1 MTKTTTSVDHA
12 SLKSNQGLII
22 IFLVLAFIFDLP
34 YLAVFVAIV
43 MLAGTILSLPG
54 FSPVYKWFLLP
65 SGLVK
70 PEILTDN
77 PEPHRFAQGFGAA
90 VLVAASILLFLSYP
104 TAGWILVWLV
114 IALAVLNVVVG
125 FCVGCA
131 FYYWFNKLRIPGFS
145 KSPLPGIFPGMKP
158 K

>member
-1 MTKTTTSVDHA
+1 MTKKSKSVDHS
-12 SLKSNQGLII
+12 SLRSNQGLIVL
-22 IFLVLAFIFDLP
+22 FLVLAFIFNAP
-34 YLAVFVAIV
+34 YVAAFVAIV
-43 MLAGTILSLPG
+43 MILGTIFGRPG
-54 FSPVYKWFLLP
+54 FFPVYKWVLLP
-65 SGLVK
+65 TGLVK

-90 VLVAASILLFLSYP
+90 VLVAASMLLLLFST

-131 FYYWFNKLRIPGFS
+131 FYYWFNKLGISGFR
-145 KSPLPGIFPGMKP
+145 KSPLPGTFPGMKP

>member
-1 MTKTTTSVDHA
+1 MTKKSKSVDHS
-12 SLKSNQGLII
+12 SLKFNQGLIVL
-22 IFLVLAFIFDLP
+22 FLVLGFIFNAP
-34 YLAVFVAIV
+34 YVAAFVAIV
-43 MLAGTILSLPG
+43 MISGTIFGRPG
-54 FSPVYKWFLLP
+54 FFPVYKWVLLP
-65 SGLVK
+65 TGLVK

-145 KSPLPGIFPGMKP
+145 KSPLPGTFPGMKP